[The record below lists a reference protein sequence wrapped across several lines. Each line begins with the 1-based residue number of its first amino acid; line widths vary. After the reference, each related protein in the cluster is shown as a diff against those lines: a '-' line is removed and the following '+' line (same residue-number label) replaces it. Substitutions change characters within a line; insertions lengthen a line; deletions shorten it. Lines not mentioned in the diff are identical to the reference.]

1 MKARSCHHPAG
12 LRLATLASACL
23 LWGGAT
29 ASAQSE
35 QSVTDVLRFLMTN
48 RSIPTDDF
56 VRDEEAA
63 AETARVLARFLTL
76 ELATLPVP
84 TSAGGFTYRLDP
96 ALGTVV
102 RSSDS
107 FGPFFAERSLS
118 AGRNHASVGLAYRSS
133 SFRDIDGRN
142 LRDGTLISTASVL
155 RGSTVP
161 FDIETVALRIRT
173 DTATLTGNYG
183 VSDRADIGI
192 AVPFV
197 RVRLDGQRVDTYRG
211 RTVVQAAGSASASGV
226 GDVVLRT
233 KYNVFREG
241 ASGLAVAGE
250 VRLPVGREEDLL
262 GGGRTTITPRL
273 IASYE
278 GSRVGLHGDVGYAFR
293 ESSNVLGYAAALTVV
308 AAPRFTVV
316 GELLGRRIEG
326 LGRLADTTQP
336 HPRLVGVDTIRLTRV
351 ARTTDRIL
359 LAAGIKWNVA
369 DTWLATANV
378 RKALTSDGLD
388 AGWVPTVTLEY
399 TLGR

>member
-1 MKARSCHHPAG
+1 MTG
-12 LRLATLASACL
+12 LPRHRDVSSRLAALAAACL
-23 LWGGAT
+23 LWGGA
-29 ASAQSE
+29 AAPAQAQ
-35 QSVTDVLRFLMTN
+35 QSVTDVLTFLMTN

-56 VRDEEAA
+56 VRDERAA
-63 AETARVLARFLTL
+63 ADTAGVLARFLTL
-76 ELATLPVP
+76 ELATVPVP

-96 ALGTVV
+96 TLGTVV

-118 AGRNHASVGLAYRSS
+118 SGRNRATLGLAYRSS
-133 SFRDIDGRN
+133 SFRDIDGRS

-155 RGSTVP
+155 RGAAVP
-161 FDIETVALRIRT
+161 FDVETVALRIRT
-173 DTATLTGNYG
+173 DTVTVTGNYG

-197 RVRLDGQRVDTYRG
+197 RVRLDGQRADTYRG

-233 KYNVFREG
+233 KYNVFRDG
-241 ASGLAVAGE
+241 ASGVAIAGE
-250 VRLPVGREEDLL
+250 ALLPVGREEDLL

-278 GSRVGLHGDVGYAFR
+278 GGRIGLHGDVGYAFR
-293 ESSNVLGYAAALTVV
+293 ESSNALGYALALTVV
-308 AAPRFTVV
+308 PARTLTLV
-316 GELLGRRIEG
+316 GEILGRRIEG
-326 LGRLADTTQP
+326 LGRLANTTQP
-336 HPRLVGVDTIRLTRV
+336 HPRLVGIDTIRLTSV
-351 ARTTDRIL
+351 PRTTDRVL
-359 LAAGIKWNVA
+359 FAAGFKWNVA

-378 RKALTSDGLD
+378 RKSLTSSGLE

-399 TLGR
+399 SLGR